1 MKIRISWYR
10 TSYLDD
16 FTNLVITLQRFHQ
29 PGLQIKLAKVC
40 FSFTQQTSLWGLEV
54 WDNVII
60 DCTRGSED
68 PNSGDPLVALRAFQM
83 AQSKQF
89 RKPVCFPPA
98 YYHHIHQQL
107 LGSQLSSL
115 HWSQLKMKPFFYF
128 PLSLS
133 QVQSSTESLGSAL
146 KMIKKR
152 RSLFEH
158 GDYHD

>member
-1 MKIRISWYR
+1 MMINY
-10 TSYLDD
+10 
-16 FTNLVITLQRFHQ
+16 F
-29 PGLQIKLAKVC
+29 
-40 FSFTQQTSLWGLEV
+40 
-54 WDNVII
+54 
-60 DCTRGSED
+60 RGSED

-98 YYHHIHQQL
+98 HYHHIHQQL

-115 HWSQLKMKPFFYF
+115 HWFHFKMKPFCYF
-128 PLSLS
+128 PLSLA

-158 GDYHD
+158 GDYHHFHDQYGHHSVIVIIISFISTSVNIFIIQTFMFQPLSLAMGLGDTLSLPVLGNVSI

>member
-1 MKIRISWYR
+1 MLVKNI
-10 TSYLDD
+10 
-16 FTNLVITLQRFHQ
+16 FTYFVITLQRFHQ
-29 PGLQIKLAKVC
+29 PGLQIKLTKVC
-40 FSFTQQTSLWGLEV
+40 FSFTQQTSLWGLVV
-54 WDNVII
+54 WDNVMIN
-60 DCTRGSED
+60 CFRGSED

-89 RKPVCFPPA
+89 RKPVCFPPSH
-98 YYHHIHQQL
+98 YHLIHQQL

-115 HWSQLKMKPFFYF
+115 HQSHFKLKPFCHF
-128 PLSLS
+128 PLSLA

>member
-1 MKIRISWYR
+1 MIS
-10 TSYLDD
+10 LI
-16 FTNLVITLQRFHQ
+16 LLQPCSASISRVSRSNSRRF
-29 PGLQIKLAKVC
+29 V
-40 FSFTQQTSLWGLEV
+40 SLLRSKPHFEV
-54 WDNVII
+54 LWFCDNVMIN
-60 DCTRGSED
+60 CFRGSED

-89 RKPVCFPPA
+89 RKPVCFPTSH
-98 YYHHIHQQL
+98 YHHIPQQL

-115 HWSQLKMKPFFYF
+115 HRSHLKMKPFSYF
-128 PLSLS
+128 PLSLA

>member
-1 MKIRISWYR
+1 MMINY
-10 TSYLDD
+10 
-16 FTNLVITLQRFHQ
+16 F
-29 PGLQIKLAKVC
+29 
-40 FSFTQQTSLWGLEV
+40 
-54 WDNVII
+54 
-60 DCTRGSED
+60 RGSED

-89 RKPVCFPPA
+89 RKPVWFPTA

-115 HWSQLKMKPFFYF
+115 HQSHFKLKPFCHF
-128 PLSLS
+128 PLSLA

-158 GDYHD
+158 GDYHH